1 MHVFL
6 DIRTFGLTP
15 LSNKYPDINPL
26 WDVITIPATQWIFYT
41 PISGAICCDATD
53 FAYSPPVMPFSWM
66 IFFHRA
72 ESATMRLRNT
82 SGVLTTG
89 TIP

>member
-26 WDVITIPATQWIFYT
+26 WDFLYT
-41 PISGAICCDATD
+41 N
-53 FAYSPPVMPFSWM
+53 
-66 IFFHRA
+66 
-72 ESATMRLRNT
+72 LR
-82 SGVLTTG
+82 SDML
-89 TIP
+89 

>member
-26 WDVITIPATQWIFYT
+26 WDVITIPGSAKGFMHIACSMVQC
-41 PISGAICCDATD
+41 AIRR
-53 FAYSPPVMPFSWM
+53 P
-66 IFFHRA
+66 
-72 ESATMRLRNT
+72 
-82 SGVLTTG
+82 
-89 TIP
+89 